1 MINPKKKFGQ
11 HFLSNRS
18 ILETMVRAARITK
31 RDTVL
36 EIGPGMGSLTE
47 LLAKHAKKVIAVEKD
62 RDLIPLLKEK
72 FATTPNVEIIE
83 GDILKIFN
91 AQFPINPVRKLTRGI
106 NPSVRKIW
114 NNPLASLR
122 VFSNGIKQF
131 PGIKSLK
138 HSLKIKNFKLKI
150 VANIPYYIT
159 GRFLRFVFEQK
170 TLPSSVVLMIQ
181 REVAERIVGNPS
193 TRRGVKESLLSLS
206 VKTYGSPKIIRVVPR
221 GAFNPPPKVDSAII
235 AIENIS
241 DAWFIKNSIKPADF
255 FALLKRAFQNKRK
268 MLKNSLHDTNTT
280 KFATR
285 RPEELSLND
294 WADLL

>member
-47 LLAKHAKKVIAVEKD
+47 RLAKYAKKVIAIEKD

-91 AQFPINPVRKLTRGI
+91 AQFPIFNQE
-106 NPSVRKIW
+106 S
-114 NNPLASLR
+114 
-122 VFSNGIKQF
+122 IKQF

-206 VKTYGSPKIIRVVPR
+206 VKVYGTPKIIRVVPR

-255 FALLKRAFQNKRK
+255 FAILKRAFQNKRK

>member
-114 NNPLASLR
+114 NNPLASQR
-122 VFSNGIKQF
+122 VFSNGIKNATNY
-131 PGIKSLK
+131 KTATSLAMR
-138 HSLKIKNFKLKI
+138 SMMR
-150 VANIPYYIT
+150 AT
-159 GRFLRFVFEQK
+159 
-170 TLPSSVVLMIQ
+170 
-181 REVAERIVGNPS
+181 
-193 TRRGVKESLLSLS
+193 
-206 VKTYGSPKIIRVVPR
+206 
-221 GAFNPPPKVDSAII
+221 SAG
-235 AIENIS
+235 
-241 DAWFIKNSIKPADF
+241 
-255 FALLKRAFQNKRK
+255 
-268 MLKNSLHDTNTT
+268 
-280 KFATR
+280 
-285 RPEELSLND
+285 
-294 WADLL
+294 